1 MLRIEVSKKKAPSLE
16 SRRQFMKVLL
26 STPDIIS
33 WLNTG
38 HRDKFLDDDSETMVP
53 LSFAEKSEEKGAVE
67 VGDKL
72 GSLSLSRFIQ
82 SWSRGSA
89 SLKSDSF
96 LTEEVMTSVERKL
109 TIKCCNALW
118 TYRWSRADYSAPAL
132 FFEIKREQ
140 GWVVKDGQLLVRIQN
155 NEADKDMDGS
165 VHQSNGYMQCIASQW
180 ARYIKAG
187 YLPFYSDVDMKA
199 IHASLSAFPLCYQIC
214 LATLLCSKFRKEMG
228 IASLPLPGQ
237 KIIKSREGAANLY
250 PRDCW
255 YVSYF
260 YGVRHR
266 MSETLSSGKISSRS
280 ILDSEVFSTTEV
292 AAAGLAGSA
301 IAGFPFTAII
311 SVPSREKDPSM
322 IDEISEDVI
331 KAIITSH
338 TEDFQMGNNFTVSTH
353 YANKKA
359 RERDSESRETSDGGE
374 TPNIFFKISN
384 LNFF

>member
-1 MLRIEVSKKKAPSLE
+1 
-16 SRRQFMKVLL
+16 MKVLL
-26 STPDIIS
+26 STPDIIA

-38 HRDKFLDDDSETMVP
+38 HRDKYLEDDSETMVP
-53 LSFAEKSEEKGAVE
+53 LSFTEKSEDRGAIE

-72 GSLSLSRFIQ
+72 SSLSLARFIQ

-96 LTEEVMTSVERKL
+96 LTEEVMTSIERKL

-118 TYRWSRADYSAPAL
+118 TYRWSRADYSAPTF

-140 GWVVKDGQLLVRIQN
+140 GWVVEDDHLLVRIRN
-155 NEADKDMDGS
+155 NEADVDMDGS
-165 VHQSNGYMQCIASQW
+165 VHQSNGYMQCIGSQW
-180 ARYIKAG
+180 ARYVKAG
-187 YLPFYSDVDMKA
+187 YLPFYPDVDMKA
-199 IHASLSAFPLCYQIC
+199 IHASLSALPLCYQIC
-214 LATLLCSKFRKEMG
+214 LASLLCSKFRRELG

-237 KIIKSREGAANLY
+237 RILKSKESAVNLY

-266 MSETLSSGKISSRS
+266 MSEPLGGGKISSRS
-280 ILDSEVFSTTEV
+280 ILASEIFSREEV
-292 AAAGLAGSA
+292 KAAGLADSA

-311 SVPSREKDPSM
+311 SVPSREKDPTM

-331 KAIITSH
+331 NAITASH
-338 TEDFQMGNNFTVSTH
+338 VEDFQMGNNFITSAH
-353 YANKKA
+353 YASKKVREKEDEA
-359 RERDSESRETSDGGE
+359 REVSDGGD
-374 TPNIFFKISN
+374 TPSIFFKISN